1 MADDSDDGGIAELP
15 HNFRGRV
22 GTIEGSPEKSALIS
36 LSTLDPDRALLEH
49 CDNSID
55 AARVNERT
63 STTIDIIIGDDDS
76 LEIQDDSGG
85 IPEDSLNVWIALG
98 SSRQA
103 SDEGYSLPDSI
114 GWAGVGAIEAALS
127 IGSRVILA
135 SRAHNADQGYGY
147 IIDQEYLE
155 KEGWDLDY
163 YEYDDLDAGETVVR
177 IEDLNV
183 EISDLSGDYGSLAE
197 LLSTTY
203 ELYLSDTGEIPW
215 AENVPEIDVDIT
227 IWDERAGEEIPVT
240 PNVEF
245 DWSYLPFD
253 GAHPRAYHGLIIEN
267 EETDGPVQLDVIC
280 GLTRTKAPN
289 PGVHLYANGRKIFDG
304 ETSYDAGFGFSNG
317 LNQFR
322 SERHGRLIIIALIR
336 SLESPRDI
344 PTENNKTTL
353 RDGSDTTKEI
363 KKRIGRTGLMYQ
375 HISDLHRTPTPITE
389 PYPSEQ
395 RYAGHDGTLEHH
407 YLNGETKITDH
418 PGGDRDGRYYTLTE
432 LDEFKKTVKRHA
444 RLGISCLEVISN
456 RHRPGYYGLQHD
468 DIEPQSA
475 RSQYHE
481 TDGFLGDQFR
491 KIWGRSDSRYLSEP
505 VEIAKS
511 DLPDQD
517 IDLEIR
523 LSTLEQLARMHAHR
537 NQPVRYTGLKPWESP
552 YYTEKLASFV
562 GEDPENLQDEDSLLP
577 DERYLYEQNRL
588 PSEPE
593 PDSSDNGEGDETEP
607 NVDMRSM
614 SLKEFTRSYESELA
628 SIDLE
633 ADSDYEKLGR
643 VVTGY
648 SYLTSLDELD
658 SIQVSGETPEEKIES
673 IIKKYAEIVGVTQQS
688 N

>member
-1 MADDSDDGGIAELP
+1 MVDYSDNRGNNELP
-15 HNFRGRV
+15 QKFRGRV

-55 AARVNERT
+55 AARVNGIT
-63 STTIDIIIGDDDS
+63 STSIDIVIGDDGS

-85 IPEDSLNVWIALG
+85 IPEDSLEVWIALG

-135 SRAHNADQGYGY
+135 SRAQDAAQGYGY

-163 YEYDDLDAGETVVR
+163 YEYDDLDAGETIVR
-177 IEDLNV
+177 IEDLHV
-183 EISDLSGDYGSLAE
+183 EISDLSGDYESLAE

-203 ELYLSDTGEIPW
+203 ELYLSDTGKIQW
-215 AENVPEIDVDIT
+215 VENIPEIDVDIT
-227 IWDERAGEEIPVT
+227 IKDERSGEKTPVT
-240 PNVEF
+240 PNVGF
-245 DWSYLPFD
+245 DWSYLAFD
-253 GAHPRAYHGLIIEN
+253 GAHPRAYHGLVIEN
-267 EETDGPVQLDVIC
+267 EETDGPVRLDIIC

-304 ETSYDAGFGFSNG
+304 ETSYDAGFGFRNG

-336 SLESPRDI
+336 SLKSPRDI

-353 RDGSDTTKEI
+353 RDGSATTKEI
-363 KKRIGRTGLMYQ
+363 KKRIGRTGVMYQ
-375 HISDLHRTPTPITE
+375 YISDVHRTPTPISE
-389 PYPSEQ
+389 PYPPEQ
-395 RYAGHDGTLEHH
+395 RYAGHDGTIEHH
-407 YLNGETKITDH
+407 YLDGETKITDH
-418 PGGDRDGRYYTLTE
+418 PGGERDGRYYTLAE
-432 LDEFKKTVKRHA
+432 LDRFKKTVKLHA
-444 RLGISCLEVISN
+444 RLGISCTDVISN
-456 RHRPGYYGLQHD
+456 RHRPGYYGLRYD

-475 RSQYHE
+475 SGQYKE

-491 KIWGRSDSRYLSEP
+491 KYWGRVESRYLSEP

-511 DLPDQD
+511 DLPPEDV
-517 IDLEIR
+517 DLDSR
-523 LSTLEQLARMHAHR
+523 LSTLKQLARMHAQR
-537 NQPVRYTGLKPWESP
+537 DQPVRYIELEPWEEP
-552 YYTEKLASFV
+552 YYIEKLASFA
-562 GEDPENLQDEDSLLP
+562 GEDPKSLPEEDSLSP
-577 DERYLYEQNRL
+577 DERYLYEQDRL
-588 PSEPE
+588 PSEPG
-593 PDSSDNGEGDETEP
+593 PDTGDNREGDEPE
-607 NVDMRSM
+607 NGADSRSM
-614 SLKEFTRSYESELA
+614 SLNEFTKSYESELA

-633 ADSDYEKLGR
+633 VDSDYEKLGR

-673 IIKKYAEIVGVTQQS
+673 IIKRYAEIVGVTQQS
-688 N
+688 G